1 MQNTSS
7 VCPRCQ
13 APIPADAPGGI
24 CPACALRGVVEGTG
38 PAPFTAAGIPT
49 AEEIAAAFPEY
60 EILGSI
66 GQGGMSVV
74 FKARQPRLDRMVA
87 LKILPPSLA
96 AQPGFAERFTREAR
110 ALARLAH
117 PHIVAV
123 YDFGERAGFYYL
135 VMEFVDGVNL
145 RQALRAGI
153 TPEQALQLV
162 PRVCEALQFAHDR
175 GVLHRDIKP
184 ENILLDRAGTPK
196 LADFGI
202 AKLAGEPGAATG
214 LTATGAAL
222 GTAVYMAPE
231 QIEKPA
237 TVDHRADIYSLGVVL
252 YEMLTGELPLG
263 RFAAPSEK
271 SDVNRG
277 IDEVVLRALEK
288 ERSRRQQSATEMKTQ
303 VEDAQAGKEPPP
315 SSPAPTPRK
324 ASSTELWERVSF
336 VLTTLTTLSAVGIAV
351 SPLLG
356 WKTIRPVHW
365 VALVIVFGA
374 LHHVVKSS
382 TPKANPPKPPPPP
395 REKDTGMAYLFWLL
409 FGLVGGHRFYLGQVG
424 WGLLYLFTGGLFLV
438 GWIVDLF
445 TLPAQV
451 LAANEA
457 LQRSRFAGPP
467 PLQPAAPPNPWP
479 ARSAALAVAI
489 IVGLIFVG
497 AVAIPLTT
505 GKWHYEPK
513 DGSWS
518 YQFGWPEQSFH
529 SHFDYNTGGIEG
541 KITPATPAPATP
553 VSNGAA
559 PSAGATPS
567 EAKPNPTLLE
577 PERVPSNPSPKP
589 E

>member
-123 YDFGERAGFYYL
+123 HDFGERAGFYYL

-162 PRVCEALQFAHDR
+162 PRICEALQFAHDR

-184 ENILLDRAGTPK
+184 ENILLNRAGTPK

-288 ERSRRQQSATEMKTQ
+288 ERSRRQQSANEMKTE
-303 VEDAQAGKEPPP
+303 VEDARSGVHQ
-315 SSPAPTPRK
+315 PAPAK
-324 ASSTELWERVSF
+324 APDKTSPKGPWAHVSF
-336 VLTTLTTLSAVGIAV
+336 MLSALTTLCAVGMVV

-356 WKTIRPVHW
+356 WKALKPTHML
-365 VALVIVFGA
+365 ALVIVFGT
-374 LHHVVKSS
+374 LSHIVKSF
-382 TPKANPPKPPPPP
+382 TPPTNPPAPPPPP
-395 REKDTGMAYLFWLL
+395 REKDTGMAYLFWFL
-409 FGLVGGHRFYLGQVG
+409 FGLVGGHRFYLGQIG
-424 WGLLYLFTGGLFLV
+424 WGLLYLVTGGLFLV

-451 LAANEA
+451 RATNEA

-489 IVGLIFVG
+489 IVGLILVG
-497 AVAIPLTT
+497 GVVIPLTT

-529 SHFDYNTGGIEG
+529 SHFDYHTGGVEG
-541 KITPATPAPATP
+541 KITPATPAPTAP
-553 VSNGAA
+553 AGNGAA
-559 PSAGATPS
+559 PSAGATPG
-567 EAKPNPTLLE
+567 EAKPNPATPE
-577 PERVPSNPSPKP
+577 PERAPSNPSPKP